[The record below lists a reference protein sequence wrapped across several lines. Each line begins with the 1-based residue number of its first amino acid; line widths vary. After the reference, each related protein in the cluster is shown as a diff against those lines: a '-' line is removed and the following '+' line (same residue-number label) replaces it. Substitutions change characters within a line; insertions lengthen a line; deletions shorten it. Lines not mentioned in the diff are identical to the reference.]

1 MRNVF
6 VTMPTDVNNQ
16 VDVRG
21 IYPEAGGPTVGN
33 RASALTPYTAG
44 GYKDYSG
51 FNTLTGDAGPG
62 TGAYAV
68 GPGPGTSGGG
78 DTGNGSMT
86 GRPLT
91 WWFVLVILLVALM
104 WTAQRFGSEAE
115 QFKSVKL
122 SLYNI
127 IVISLAAMVGFGLF
141 KAIFGRF
148 QVPGLSDYVQ
158 AV

>member
-1 MRNVF
+1 
-6 VTMPTDVNNQ
+6 MPTDVNNQ

-21 IYPEAGGPTVGN
+21 VYPEAGGPTVGN

-44 GYKDYSG
+44 GYKDYMG
-51 FNTLTGDAGPG
+51 ANTLTEGGNAPS
-62 TGAYAV
+62 V
-68 GPGPGTSGGG
+68 IGPGPGPGMAGGG
-78 DTGNGSMT
+78 TGGNGVV

-91 WWFVLVILLVALM
+91 WWLVLVVLLVALM

-115 QFKSVKL
+115 QFKSIRL

-127 IVISLAAMVGFGLF
+127 LVISLAAMIGFGVF

-148 QVPGLSDYVQ
+148 QVPGLSDYVG

>member
-1 MRNVF
+1 MRNAF
-6 VTMPTDVNNQ
+6 VTAQSDVSNQ
-16 VDVRG
+16 VDLRG
-21 IYPEAGGPTVGN
+21 VYPEAGGSTVGT

-44 GYKDYSG
+44 GYKDYIG
-51 FNTLTGDAGPG
+51 YNTLTGDPGPG

-68 GPGPGTSGGG
+68 GPGPGASGGDAPASG
-78 DTGNGSMT
+78 VV

-91 WWFVLVILLVALM
+91 WWFVLVVLLVALM
-104 WTAQRFGSEAE
+104 WTAQRFGSEGD

-122 SLYNI
+122 SLYNV

>member
-6 VTMPTDVNNQ
+6 ASFPSDVNNQ
-16 VDVRG
+16 VDTRG
-21 IYPEAGGPTVGN
+21 VYPEAGGPTVGN
-33 RASALTPYTAG
+33 RGSALTPYTAG
-44 GYKDYSG
+44 GYTDYMG
-51 FNTLTGDAGPG
+51 LNTLTGDVGE
-62 TGAYAV
+62 GASVV
-68 GPGPGTSGGG
+68 GPGPGPGASGGAVATSGGVV
-78 DTGNGSMT
+78 

-122 SLYNI
+122 SLYNVL
-127 IVISLAAMVGFGLF
+127 VISLAALVGFGVF

>member
-6 VTMPTDVNNQ
+6 VSMPTDVNNQ
-16 VDVRG
+16 VDVRN

-51 FNTLTGDAGPG
+51 YNTLTGDPGPG

-68 GPGPGTSGGG
+68 GPGPGASGG
-78 DTGNGSMT
+78 DQPTGGVV

-104 WTAQRFGSEAE
+104 FTAQRFGSEAE

-127 IVISLAAMVGFGLF
+127 LVISLAAMVGFGLF

>member
-44 GYKDYSG
+44 GYKDYAG
-51 FNTLTGDAGPG
+51 LNTLTGAGNDAGIL
-62 TGAYAV
+62 
-68 GPGPGTSGGG
+68 GPGPGPGMSDG
-78 DTGNGSMT
+78 DDQAPAGLV

-91 WWFVLVILLVALM
+91 WWFVLAILLVALM

-122 SLYNI
+122 SLYNVL
-127 IVISLAAMVGFGLF
+127 VISLAALVGFGVF
-141 KAIFGRF
+141 KAVFGRF